1 MKFQLKANFE
11 PTGDQPQAIKLLTK
25 GLNQNYNHQTLLGVT
40 GSGKTFTI
48 AKIIEQVQKPTLVIS
63 PNKTLAAQ
71 LYKEFKAFFPN
82 NAVHYFVSYYD
93 YYQPEAYLPP
103 TDTYIEKEATIN
115 ENIDRL
121 RHAATQALMTRDDVI
136 IIASVSCIY
145 GLGEK
150 LDYQS
155 LSQNFAQGETINRQ
169 TIIKKLLEMQYQ
181 RQDIA
186 CRRGQFRVAGETID
200 IYLATGEAI
209 IRLDLFDDI
218 INAIYL
224 WPIDPEKEKA
234 RPVSLLDLRLSDAQ
248 KLPEVTILPA
258 KHFMTPQ
265 DRIIEALAAI
275 RQELTERITQ
285 LKNESKFLEAER
297 LERKTNY
304 DLEMLE
310 QVGYCNGIENYSRHL
325 SNREAGSPPA
335 TLIDFFP
342 KGFLTVID
350 ESHVAVPQ
358 INGMFAGDR
367 ARKEVLIDFGF
378 RLPSALDNRPLNFL
392 EFKQKVAQIIYTSA
406 TPGRYELANSQQI
419 VEQVIRPTG
428 LLDPVV
434 EVRPSHGQI
443 VDVITECQK
452 RAAAQERVLITTLT
466 KRMSEELAD
475 YLTESGLKTNYLH
488 SDIDTLERIEIL
500 QGLRN
505 GQYDVLVGVNLL
517 REGLDLPEVS
527 LIIIL
532 DADMSGFLRNE
543 TSLIQT
549 IGRAARHINGQVIM
563 YADRITPA
571 MDYALSETKRR
582 RKIQAEYNK
591 KHNITPMGIVNA
603 NWSSLE

>member
-1 MKFQLKANFE
+1 MTFQLTANFE

-25 GLNQNYNHQTLLGVT
+25 GLRQGYRQQTLLGVT

-48 AKIIEQVQKPTLVIS
+48 AKVIEQVQKPTLVIS

-136 IIASVSCIY
+136 IVASVSCIY

-150 LDYQS
+150 IDYQS
-155 LSQNFAQGETINRQ
+155 LSKKFIQGETINRRD
-169 TIIKKLLEMQYQ
+169 IIKNLLEMQYQ

-186 CRRGQFRVAGETID
+186 CRRGQFRVAGDTID

-224 WPIDPEKEKA
+224 WSINPEQNKA
-234 RPVSLLDLRLSDAQ
+234 RPVNLRDLHLSDAQ
-248 KLPEVTILPA
+248 KLPEITILPA

-265 DRIIEALAAI
+265 DRLTEALTAI
-275 RQELTERITQ
+275 RQELIERINQ
-285 LKNESKFLEAER
+285 LKKEKRLLEAER

-310 QVGYCNGIENYSRHL
+310 QTGYCNGIENYSRHL
-325 SNREAGSPPA
+325 SGRAAGLPPA

-342 KGFLTVID
+342 TDFLTIID

-378 RLPSALDNRPLNFL
+378 RLPSALDNRPLSFS
-392 EFKQKVAQIIYTSA
+392 EFKQKINQVIYTSA
-406 TPGRYELANSQQI
+406 TPGHYEMNHSQQI

-428 LLDPVV
+428 LLDPII

-443 VDVITECQK
+443 ADLITECQK
-452 RAAAQERVLITTLT
+452 RTAVKERTLITTLT
-466 KRMSEELAD
+466 KKMSEELAD

-488 SDIDTLERIEIL
+488 SDIKTLERIEIL
-500 QGLRN
+500 QNLRD

-549 IGRAARHINGQVIM
+549 IGRAARNINGKIIM
-563 YADRITPA
+563 YADRVTPA
-571 MDYALSETKRR
+571 MAYAISETERR
-582 RKIQAEYNK
+582 RHIQAEYNQK
-591 KHNITPMGIVNA
+591 NNIIPKSIINA
-603 NWSSLE
+603 NWSDLQ

>member
-1 MKFQLKANFE
+1 MKFQLVANFQ
-11 PTGDQPQAIKLLTK
+11 PTGDQPQAITALVN
-25 GLNQNYNHQTLLGVT
+25 GWRQNYRQQTLLGVT

-48 AKIIEQVQKPTLVIS
+48 ANVIAQIQQPTLIIS

-71 LYKEFKAFFPN
+71 LHKEFKAFFPN

-121 RHAATQALMTRDDVI
+121 RHAATQALMTRPDVI
-136 IIASVSCIY
+136 IVASVSCIY

-155 LSQNFAQGETINRQ
+155 SSQSLTQGQTINRQ

-181 RQDIA
+181 RQDMA
-186 CRRGQFRVAGETID
+186 CRRGQFRVAGDTID

-224 WPIDPEKEKA
+224 WPINPEIKLPPA
-234 RPVSLLDLRLSDAQ
+234 SLADLNTNEAQ
-248 KLPEVTILPA
+248 KLTEITILPA
-258 KHFMTPQ
+258 KHFMTPS
-265 DRIIEALAAI
+265 DRMTEALTAI
-275 RQELTERITQ
+275 RQELTEQIVQ
-285 LKNESKFLEAER
+285 LKKDNKLLEAER

-325 SNREAGSPPA
+325 SGRPAGSPPA
-335 TLIDFFP
+335 TLLDFFP
-342 KGFLTVID
+342 KDFLTIID

-367 ARKEVLIDFGF
+367 ARKEVLVEFGF
-378 RLPSALDNRPLNFL
+378 RLPSALDNRPLNFS
-392 EFKQKVAQIIYTSA
+392 EFNNKVGAIIYTSA
-406 TPGRYELANSQQI
+406 TPGRYELNNSQQI

-428 LLDPVV
+428 LLDPQI

-443 VDVITECQK
+443 ADVIAECQK
-452 RAAAQERVLITTLT
+452 RSIIQERVLITTLT
-466 KRMSEELAD
+466 KKMAEELAD
-475 YLTESGLKTNYLH
+475 YLTESGLKTSYLH
-488 SDIDTLERIEIL
+488 SDIDTLERVNIL
-500 QGLRN
+500 QDLR
-505 GQYDVLVGVNLL
+505 GGRYDVLVGVNLL

-549 IGRAARHINGQVIM
+549 IG
-563 YADRITPA
+563 
-571 MDYALSETKRR
+571 
-582 RKIQAEYNK
+582 
-591 KHNITPMGIVNA
+591 
-603 NWSSLE
+603 

>member
-1 MKFQLKANFE
+1 MKFQLIANFE
-11 PTGDQPQAIKLLTK
+11 PTGDQPQAIELLTK
-25 GLNQNYNHQTLLGVT
+25 GLRQGYRDQTLLGVT
-40 GSGKTFTI
+40 GSGKTFTV
-48 AKIIEQVQKPTLVIS
+48 AKIIEQVQRPTLVIS

-71 LYKEFKAFFPN
+71 LYKEFKAFFPK

-121 RHAATQALMTRDDVI
+121 RHAATQALMTRNDVI
-136 IIASVSCIY
+136 IVASVSCIY

-150 LDYQS
+150 LDYQA

-224 WPIDPEKEKA
+224 WPINPEKEKT
-234 RPVSLLDLRLSDAQ
+234 RPVNLLELRLSDSQ
-248 KLPEVTILPA
+248 KLSEITILPA

-265 DRIIEALAAI
+265 DRIIEALTAI
-275 RQELTERITQ
+275 RQELTERIDQ
-285 LKNESKFLEAER
+285 LKNEGKLLEAER

-310 QVGYCNGIENYSRHL
+310 QIGYCNGIENYSRHM
-325 SNREAGSPPA
+325 SGRIAGLPPA

-342 KGFLTVID
+342 KDFLTIID

-378 RLPSALDNRPLNFL
+378 RLPSALDNRPLNFS
-392 EFKQKVAQIIYTSA
+392 EFNQKVNQVIYTSA

-428 LLDPVV
+428 LLDPII

-452 RAAAQERVLITTLT
+452 RAAAKERVLITTLT

-563 YADRITPA
+563 YADKITPA
-571 MDYALSETKRR
+571 MNYAISETKRR
-582 RKIQAEYNK
+582 RKIQADYNK
-591 KHNITPMGIVNA
+591 KNQITPMGIVNA

>member
-11 PTGDQPQAIKLLTK
+11 PTGDQPQAIKSLVK
-25 GLNQNYNHQTLLGVT
+25 GLQQGYRHQTLLGVT
-40 GSGKTFTI
+40 GSGKTFTV
-48 AKIIEQVQKPTLVIS
+48 AKIIEQVQKSTLVIS

-136 IIASVSCIY
+136 IVASVSCIY

-150 LDYQS
+150 IDYQS
-155 LSQNFAQGETINRQ
+155 LSQNFIQGETINRQ

-224 WPIDPEKEKA
+224 WPINPEKEKV
-234 RPVSLLDLRLSDAQ
+234 RPISLLDLSLSDAQ
-248 KLPEVTILPA
+248 KLPEITILPA
-258 KHFMTPQ
+258 KHFMTPG

-325 SNREAGSPPA
+325 SGRTAGSPPA
-335 TLIDFFP
+335 TLMDFFP
-342 KGFLTVID
+342 KDFLTIID

-378 RLPSALDNRPLNFL
+378 RLPSALDNRPLNFS
-392 EFKQKVAQIIYTSA
+392 EFKQKVSQTIYTSA

-443 VDVITECQK
+443 ADVINECQK
-452 RAAAQERVLITTLT
+452 RATAKERVLITTLT

-505 GQYDVLVGVNLL
+505 GDYDVLVGVNLL

-549 IGRAARHINGQVIM
+549 IGRAARHINGRVIM

-582 RKIQAEYNK
+582 RKIQADYNK
-591 KHNITPMGIVNA
+591 KHQITPIGIVNA

>member
-591 KHNITPMGIVNA
+591 KHNITPIGIVNA

>member
-11 PTGDQPQAIKLLTK
+11 PTGDQPQAIKSLVK
-25 GLNQNYNHQTLLGVT
+25 GLQQGYRHQTLLGVT
-40 GSGKTFTI
+40 GSGKTFTV
-48 AKIIEQVQKPTLVIS
+48 AKIIEQVQKSTLVIS

-136 IIASVSCIY
+136 IVASVSCIY

-150 LDYQS
+150 IDYQS
-155 LSQNFAQGETINRQ
+155 LSQNFIQGETINRQ

-224 WPIDPEKEKA
+224 WPINPEKEKV
-234 RPVSLLDLRLSDAQ
+234 RPISLLDLSLSDAQ
-248 KLPEVTILPA
+248 KLPEITILPA
-258 KHFMTPQ
+258 KHFMTPG

-325 SNREAGSPPA
+325 SGRTAGSPPA
-335 TLIDFFP
+335 TLMDFFP
-342 KGFLTVID
+342 KDFLTIID

-378 RLPSALDNRPLNFL
+378 RLPSALDNRPLNFS
-392 EFKQKVAQIIYTSA
+392 EFKQKVSQTIYTSA

-443 VDVITECQK
+443 ADVINECQK
-452 RAAAQERVLITTLT
+452 RATAKERVLITTLT

-505 GQYDVLVGVNLL
+505 GDYDVLVGVNLL

-549 IGRAARHINGQVIM
+549 IGRAARHINGRVIM

-582 RKIQAEYNK
+582 RKIQADYNK
-591 KHNITPMGIVNA
+591 KHRITPIGIVNA

>member
-11 PTGDQPQAIKLLTK
+11 PTGDQPQAIKSLVK
-25 GLNQNYNHQTLLGVT
+25 GLQQGYRHQTLLGVT
-40 GSGKTFTI
+40 GSGKTFTV
-48 AKIIEQVQKPTLVIS
+48 AKIIEQIQKSTLVIS

-136 IIASVSCIY
+136 IVASVSCIY

-150 LDYQS
+150 IDYQS
-155 LSQNFAQGETINRQ
+155 LSQNFIQGETINRQ

-224 WPIDPEKEKA
+224 WPINPEKEKV
-234 RPVSLLDLRLSDAQ
+234 RPISLLDLSLSDAQ
-248 KLPEVTILPA
+248 KLPEINILPA
-258 KHFMTPQ
+258 KHFMTSG

-325 SNREAGSPPA
+325 SGRTAGSPPA
-335 TLIDFFP
+335 TLMDFFP
-342 KGFLTVID
+342 KDFLTIID

-378 RLPSALDNRPLNFL
+378 RLPSALDNRPLNFS
-392 EFKQKVAQIIYTSA
+392 EFKQKVSQTIYTSA

-443 VDVITECQK
+443 ADVINECQK
-452 RAAAQERVLITTLT
+452 RATAKERVLITTLT

-505 GQYDVLVGVNLL
+505 GDYDVLVGVNLL

-549 IGRAARHINGQVIM
+549 IGRAARHINGRVIM

-582 RKIQAEYNK
+582 RKIQADYNK
-591 KHNITPMGIVNA
+591 KHRITPIGIVNA

>member
-1 MKFQLKANFE
+1 MNFQLTANFK
-11 PTGDQPQAIKLLTK
+11 PTGDQPQAIATLVN
-25 GLNQNYNHQTLLGVT
+25 GLRQNYRQQTLLGVT
-40 GSGKTFTI
+40 GSGKTFTVANVI
-48 AKIIEQVQKPTLVIS
+48 ADIQKPTLIIS

-71 LYKEFKAFFPN
+71 LHKEFKAFFPN

-136 IIASVSCIY
+136 IVASVSCIY

-150 LDYQS
+150 LDYQLSSQS
-155 LSQNFAQGETINRQ
+155 LTQGEAINRQ

-209 IRLDLFDDI
+209 VRIDLFDDL

-234 RPVSLLDLRLSDAQ
+234 RPASLLDLAVSAAQ
-248 KLPEVTILPA
+248 KLTEITILPA
-258 KHFMTPQ
+258 KHFMTPS
-265 DRIIEALAAI
+265 DRMTEALIAI
-275 RQELTERITQ
+275 RQELTERIAQ
-285 LKNESKFLEAER
+285 LKKENKLLEAER

-325 SNREAGSPPA
+325 SGRPAGSPPA
-335 TLIDFFP
+335 TLLDFFP
-342 KGFLTVID
+342 QDFLTIID

-367 ARKEVLIDFGF
+367 ARKEVLVDFGF
-378 RLPSALDNRPLNFL
+378 RLPSAMDNRPLSFT
-392 EFKQKVAQIIYTSA
+392 EFNQKIGPIIYTSA
-406 TPGRYELANSQQI
+406 TPGRYELAKSQQI

-428 LLDPVV
+428 LLDPQI

-443 VDVITECQK
+443 ADVITECQK
-452 RAAAQERVLITTLT
+452 RSTLQERVLITTLT
-466 KRMSEELAD
+466 KRMAEELAD
-475 YLTESGLKTNYLH
+475 YLTESGLKTSYLH
-488 SDIDTLERIEIL
+488 SDIDTLERINIL
-500 QGLRN
+500 QDLR
-505 GQYDVLVGVNLL
+505 GGRYDVLVGVNLL

-571 MDYALSETKRR
+571 MDYAIKETRR
-582 RKIQAEYNK
+582 RRQLQDKYNK
-591 KHNITPMGIVNA
+591 KHQIIPAGIVNA
-603 NWSSLE
+603 NWSNLE

>member
-1 MKFQLKANFE
+1 MKFKLQANFQ
-11 PTGDQPQAIKLLTK
+11 PTGDQPQAIANLAD
-25 GLNQNYNHQTLLGVT
+25 GLQKNYRHQTLLGVT
-40 GSGKTFTI
+40 GSGKTFTV
-48 AKIIEQVQKPTLVIS
+48 ANIIEKAQKPTLIIS

-71 LYKEFKAFFPN
+71 LHKEFKAFFPD

-136 IIASVSCIY
+136 IVASVSCIY

-150 LDYQS
+150 LDYQLSSQS
-155 LSQNFAQGETINRQ
+155 LTQGEAINRQ

-209 IRLDLFDDI
+209 VRLDLFDDI

-234 RPVSLLDLRLSDAQ
+234 RPASLLDLTVSAAQ
-248 KLPEVTILPA
+248 KLTEITILPA
-258 KHFMTPQ
+258 KHFMTPS
-265 DRIIEALAAI
+265 DRMAEALIAI

-285 LKNESKFLEAER
+285 LKKENKLLEADR

-325 SNREAGSPPA
+325 SGRPAGSPPA
-335 TLIDFFP
+335 TLLDFFP
-342 KGFLTVID
+342 QDFLTIID

-367 ARKEVLIDFGF
+367 ARKEVLVDFGF
-378 RLPSALDNRPLNFL
+378 RLPSAMDNRPLSFN
-392 EFKQKVAQIIYTSA
+392 EFNQKVGQIIYTSA
-406 TPGRYELANSQQI
+406 TPGRYEMAKSQQI

-428 LLDPVV
+428 LLDPLI

-443 VDVITECQK
+443 ADLIAECQK
-452 RAAAQERVLITTLT
+452 RAANKERVLITTIT
-466 KRMSEELAD
+466 KRMAEELSD
-475 YLTESGLKTNYLH
+475 YLTESGLKTSYLH
-488 SDIDTLERIEIL
+488 SDIDTLERINIL
-500 QGLRN
+500 QDLR
-505 GQYDVLVGVNLL
+505 GGRYDVLVGVNLL

-563 YADRITPA
+563 YADQITPA
-571 MDYALSETKRR
+571 MDYAIKETRR
-582 RKIQAEYNK
+582 RRQLQDKYNK
-591 KHNITPMGIVNA
+591 KHRIIPASIVNA
-603 NWSSLE
+603 NWSNLE

>member
-1 MKFQLKANFE
+1 MNFQLTANFR
-11 PTGDQPQAIKLLTK
+11 PTGDQPQAIESLVK
-25 GLNQNYNHQTLLGVT
+25 GLQQNYRHQTLLGVT
-40 GSGKTFTI
+40 GSGKTFTV
-48 AKIIEQVQKPTLVIS
+48 ANVIEQTQRPTLVIS

-71 LYKEFKAFFPN
+71 LHKEFKAFFPN

-136 IIASVSCIY
+136 IVASVSCIY

-155 LSQNFAQGETINRQ
+155 LSQNFIQGANLNRQ
-169 TIIKKLLEMQYQ
+169 TIIKKLLAMQYQ

-186 CRRGQFRVAGETID
+186 CRRGQFRVAGDTID

-209 IRLDLFDDI
+209 IRLDLFDEI

-224 WPIDPEKEKA
+224 WPINPDKEKI
-234 RPVSLLDLRLSDAQ
+234 RPISLLDLSLSVAQ
-248 KLPEVTILPA
+248 KLPEITILPA

-265 DRIIEALAAI
+265 DRIIEALTAI
-275 RQELTERITQ
+275 RQELAERITQ
-285 LKNESKFLEAER
+285 LKAENKLLEAER

-325 SNREAGSPPA
+325 SGRTAGLPPA
-335 TLIDFFP
+335 TLMDFFP
-342 KGFLTVID
+342 KNFLTIID

-378 RLPSALDNRPLNFL
+378 RLPSALDNRPLNFS
-392 EFKQKVAQIIYTSA
+392 EFNQKVDQIIYTTA
-406 TPGRYELANSQQI
+406 TPGRYEMANSQQI
-419 VEQVIRPTG
+419 IEQVIRPTG
-428 LLDPVV
+428 LLDPII

-443 VDVITECQK
+443 VDVIAECQT
-452 RAAAQERVLITTLT
+452 RAAKQERVLITTLT
-466 KRMSEELAD
+466 KRMSEELSD
-475 YLTESGLKTNYLH
+475 YLTESGIKTNYLH
-488 SDIDTLERIEIL
+488 SDIDTLKRIEIL

-543 TSLIQT
+543 TSLVQT

-563 YADRITPA
+563 YADKITPA
-571 MDYALSETKRR
+571 MDYAINETKRR
-582 RKIQAEYNK
+582 RKIQADYNK
-591 KHNITPMGIVNA
+591 KNQIKPVSINND
-603 NWSSLE
+603 NWSNLE

>member
-1 MKFQLKANFE
+1 MNFELTANFQ
-11 PTGDQPQAIKLLTK
+11 PTGDQPQAIAALVN
-25 GLNQNYNHQTLLGVT
+25 GLRQNYRHQTLLGVT
-40 GSGKTFTI
+40 GSGKTFTV
-48 AKIIEQVQKPTLVIS
+48 AKIIEQVQKSTLVIS

-136 IIASVSCIY
+136 IVASVSCIY

-150 LDYQS
+150 IDYQS
-155 LSQNFAQGETINRQ
+155 LSQNFIQGETINRQ

-224 WPIDPEKEKA
+224 WPINPEKEKV
-234 RPVSLLDLRLSDAQ
+234 RPISLLDLSLSDAQ
-248 KLPEVTILPA
+248 KLPEITILPA
-258 KHFMTPQ
+258 KHFMTPG

-325 SNREAGSPPA
+325 SGRTAGSPPA
-335 TLIDFFP
+335 TLMDFFP
-342 KGFLTVID
+342 KDFLTIID

-378 RLPSALDNRPLNFL
+378 RLPSALDNRPLNFS
-392 EFKQKVAQIIYTSA
+392 EFKQKVSQTIYTSA

-443 VDVITECQK
+443 ADVINECQK
-452 RAAAQERVLITTLT
+452 RATAKERVLITTLT

-505 GQYDVLVGVNLL
+505 GDYDVLVGVNLL

-549 IGRAARHINGQVIM
+549 IGRAARHINGRVIM

-582 RKIQAEYNK
+582 RKIQADYNK
-591 KHNITPMGIVNA
+591 KHQITPIGIVNA

>member
-1 MKFQLKANFE
+1 MNFELSANFE
-11 PTGDQPQAIKLLTK
+11 PTGDQPQAIELLVK
-25 GLNQNYNHQTLLGVT
+25 GLQQGYRHQTLLGVT
-40 GSGKTFTI
+40 GSGKTFTV
-48 AKIIEQVQKPTLVIS
+48 AKIIEQVQKSTLVIS

-136 IIASVSCIY
+136 IVASVSCIY

-150 LDYQS
+150 IDYQS
-155 LSQNFAQGETINRQ
+155 LSQNFIQGETINRQ

-224 WPIDPEKEKA
+224 WPINPEKEKV
-234 RPVSLLDLRLSDAQ
+234 RPISLLDLSLSDAQ
-248 KLPEVTILPA
+248 KLPEITILPA
-258 KHFMTPQ
+258 KHFMTPG

-325 SNREAGSPPA
+325 SGRTAGSPPA
-335 TLIDFFP
+335 TLMDFFP
-342 KGFLTVID
+342 KDFLTIID

-378 RLPSALDNRPLNFL
+378 RLPSALDNRPLNFS
-392 EFKQKVAQIIYTSA
+392 EFKQKVSQTIYTSA

-443 VDVITECQK
+443 ADVINECQK
-452 RAAAQERVLITTLT
+452 RATAKERVLITTLT

-505 GQYDVLVGVNLL
+505 GDYDVLVGVNLL

-549 IGRAARHINGQVIM
+549 IGRAARHINGRVIM

-582 RKIQAEYNK
+582 RKIQADYNK
-591 KHNITPMGIVNA
+591 KHQITPIGIVNA
-603 NWSSLE
+603 NWSNLE